1 MLPMNDLTHMDKDH
15 LYTAAF
21 LNGGVLVCLLY
32 AGQQELDK
40 QHSNED
46 ELCFPAH
53 PLPCSK

>member
-1 MLPMNDLTHMDKDH
+1 MNDLTHMDKDH